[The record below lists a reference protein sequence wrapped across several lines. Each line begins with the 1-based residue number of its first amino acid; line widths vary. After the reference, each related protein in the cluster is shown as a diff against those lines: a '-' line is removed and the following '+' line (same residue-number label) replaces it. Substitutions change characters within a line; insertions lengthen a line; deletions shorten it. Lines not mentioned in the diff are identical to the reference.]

1 MNAPSPALVA
11 PRPERLRLVGQRRQL
26 LALMHQRLMFGMLV
40 YAGIIAIIALRI
52 LYLAAFGDHA
62 GRKEELTAFIPERGD
77 VVDRDGVPLAR
88 TIDAWTIAVHPNK
101 VIGDKL
107 ALAQRLAQLMP
118 EQTAEQYFALLR
130 SNKPFFYLRRRA
142 SPELVEAVNAIGEPG
157 LAIEREPDR
166 LYPQTTLAAHV
177 LGFTNIDGRGGAGV
191 ERAFDSYLSN
201 PQTRGQP
208 LVLSISSKVQQA
220 LEAELGDAM
229 QHFSAI
235 GAAGVV
241 MDVHTG
247 EVLAMTSLPNFN
259 PNAPGQ
265 GTPDQ
270 MFNRATLGVFELGST
285 FKPFTL
291 AMAMDSG
298 VVSGPSQIMNCPE
311 VLPAYGH
318 LVHDTHP
325 FGRQCSIAEVMMES
339 SNIGM
344 AQIADKLGTER
355 QKAWL
360 KKMGFLDRV
369 EIELKEKGRPLTP
382 GSRWGPFETMTI
394 GFGQGIAVAPLQL
407 AMGYAT
413 LFDGGI
419 YHPPTILKIGPAHP
433 LPPGRRVFT
442 ADTSYR
448 MRSLLRL
455 VVMKGTGKKADAP
468 GYRIG
473 GKTGTAQKIVNGRY
487 SQSINLTSFAGVFP
501 MDDPRYVIVVM
512 LDEPKATP
520 ETYGFTTA
528 GWNVAPVVSR
538 TVSRIAPMLGV
549 APDMNREPNMAEVLP
564 YVQEAKK
571 KQDSSKD

>member
-26 LALMHQRLMFGMLV
+26 LAIMHQRLMFGMLV
-40 YAGIIAIIALRI
+40 FAGMVAIIALRI

-62 GRKEELTAFIPERGD
+62 GRKEGPTAFVPDRGD
-77 VVDRDGVPLAR
+77 IVDRNGDPLGR
-88 TIDAWTIAVHPNK
+88 TIDAWTIAIHPGK

-118 EQTAEQYFALLR
+118 ELSADQYFAMLR
-130 SNKPFFYLRRRA
+130 SGKPFFYLRRRA
-142 SPELVEAVNAIGEPG
+142 SPDLVDAVNAIGEPG

-166 LYPQTTLAAHV
+166 LYPQTSLAAHV
-177 LGFTNIDGRGGAGV
+177 LGFTDIDGHGAAGV
-191 ERAFDSYLSN
+191 ERAFDKYLAD
-201 PQTRGQP
+201 PATRGQP
-208 LVLSISSKVQQA
+208 LTLSIDSRIQQA
-220 LEAELGDAM
+220 LETELGQAM

-235 GAAGVV
+235 GAAGVI

-247 EVLAMTSLPNFN
+247 EVLAMTSMPTFN
-259 PNAPGQ
+259 PNAAGH

-298 VVSGPSQIMNCPE
+298 IVSGPGQMYNCPD

-325 FGRQCSIAEVMMES
+325 FGRRCSVAEIMMES

-344 AQIADKLGTER
+344 GQIADQLGTAR

-360 KKMGFLDRV
+360 RKMGFLDKPD
-369 EIELKEKGRPLTP
+369 IELRERGRPLTP

-394 GFGQGIAVAPLQL
+394 GYGQGIAVAPLQL

-419 YHPPTILKIGPAHP
+419 YHPPTILKIGPGHP
-433 LPPGRRVFT
+433 IPAGKRVFT
-442 ADTSYR
+442 ADTSYK

-455 VVMKGTGKKADAP
+455 VVMKGTGRKADAP

-473 GKTGTAQKIVNGRY
+473 GKTGTAQKIINGHY
-487 SQSINLTSFAGVFP
+487 SQTINLTSFAGVFP

-512 LDEPKATP
+512 LDEPKATK

-549 APDMNREPNMAEVLP
+549 APDVNREPNMAEVLP
-564 YVQEAKK
+564 YVQDAKQDAKK
-571 KQDSSKD
+571 D

>member
-1 MNAPSPALVA
+1 MNAPQPALVA
-11 PRPERLRLVGQRRQL
+11 PRPERLRLVGQRRQM
-26 LALMHQRLMFGMLV
+26 LAVMHQRLMFGMLV
-40 YAGIIAIIALRI
+40 YGGIVALIVLRI
-52 LYLAAFGDHA
+52 LWLAAFGDHA
-62 GRKEELTAFIPERGD
+62 GRKQGLTELIPERGD
-77 VVDRDGVPLAR
+77 ILDRDGQPLAR
-88 TIDAWTIAVHPNK
+88 TIDAWTIAVHPTR

-107 ALAQRLAQLMP
+107 ALARRLAALMP
-118 EQTAEQYFALLR
+118 ERSEEQYFKLLR
-130 SNKPFFYLRRRA
+130 SDEPFFYLRRRA
-142 SPELVEAVNAIGEPG
+142 PPGLVEAVNAIGEPG

-166 LYPQTTLAAHV
+166 LYPQTSLAAHV
-177 LGFTNIDGRGGAGV
+177 VGFTDIDGKGAAGA
-191 ERAFDSYLSN
+191 ERAFDSYLSD
-201 PQTRGQP
+201 PATRGKP
-208 LVLSISSKVQQA
+208 LVLSISSRVQQA
-220 LEAELGDAM
+220 LEAELGAALT
-229 QHFSAI
+229 HFSAI

-241 MDVHTG
+241 MDVHSG
-247 EVLAMTSLPNFN
+247 EILAMTSLPALN
-259 PNAPGQ
+259 PNVPGQ
-265 GTPDQ
+265 ATPEQ

-298 VVSGPSQIMNCPE
+298 TVSGPGQIFNCPDT
-311 VLPAYGH
+311 LPAYGH
-318 LVHDTHP
+318 VVHDTHP
-325 FGRQCSIAEVMMES
+325 FGRQCSVAEIMMES

-344 AQIADKLGTER
+344 AQMADQLGAQR

-369 EIELKEKGRPLTP
+369 EIELKERGRPLTP

-419 YHPPTILKIGPAHP
+419 YHPPTILKVSADHP
-433 LPPGRRVFT
+433 LAPGRRVFS

-448 MRSLLRL
+448 MRALLRL
-455 VVMKGTGKKADAP
+455 VVMKGTGRKADAP
-468 GYRIG
+468 GYRVG
-473 GKTGTAQKIVNGRY
+473 GKTGTAQKIINGRY
-487 SQSINLTSFAGVFP
+487 SQSINITSFAGVFP

-538 TVSRIAPMLGV
+538 TISRIAPMLGV
-549 APDMNREPNMAEVLP
+549 APDINREPNMAEVLP
-564 YVQEAKK
+564 FVHE
-571 KQDSSKD
+571 SKE

>member
-1 MNAPSPALVA
+1 MNAPQPALVA

-26 LALMHQRLMFGMLV
+26 LAVMHQRLMFGMLV
-40 YAGIIAIIALRI
+40 FAGIVAIIALRI

-62 GRKEELTAFIPERGD
+62 GRKEELTTFIPDRGD
-77 VVDRDGVPLAR
+77 IVDRNGDPLAR
-88 TIDAWTIAVHPNK
+88 TIDAWTISVHPNK
-101 VIGDKL
+101 IIGDKL

-118 EQTAEQYFALLR
+118 EHSADQYFAMLR
-130 SNKPFFYLRRRA
+130 SGKPFFFLRRRA
-142 SPELVEAVNAIGEPG
+142 SPALVEAVNAIGEPG
-157 LAIEREPDR
+157 MAIDREPDR
-166 LYPQTTLAAHV
+166 LYPQTSLAAHV
-177 LGFTNIDGRGGAGV
+177 LGFTNIDGRGAGGV
-191 ERAFDSYLSN
+191 ERAFDKYLSD
-201 PQTRGQP
+201 PATRGQP
-208 LVLSISSKVQQA
+208 LVLSVDSRVQQA
-220 LEAELGDAM
+220 LESELGEAM

-247 EVLAMTSLPNFN
+247 EVLAMTSMPTFN

-298 VVSGPSQIMNCPE
+298 VVSGPSQMYNCPDA
-311 VLPAYGH
+311 LPAYGH

-325 FGRQCSIAEVMMES
+325 FGRRCSVAEIMMES

-344 AQIADKLGTER
+344 AQIADQLGTQR

-360 KKMGFLDRV
+360 KRMGFLDKP
-369 EIELKEKGRPLTP
+369 EIELRERGRPLTP

-419 YHPPTILKIGPAHP
+419 YHQPTILKIGPGHP
-433 LPPGRRVFT
+433 
-442 ADTSYR
+442 
-448 MRSLLRL
+448 
-455 VVMKGTGKKADAP
+455 
-468 GYRIG
+468 
-473 GKTGTAQKIVNGRY
+473 
-487 SQSINLTSFAGVFP
+487 
-501 MDDPRYVIVVM
+501 
-512 LDEPKATP
+512 
-520 ETYGFTTA
+520 
-528 GWNVAPVVSR
+528 
-538 TVSRIAPMLGV
+538 
-549 APDMNREPNMAEVLP
+549 
-564 YVQEAKK
+564 
-571 KQDSSKD
+571 

>member
-11 PRPERLRLVGQRRQL
+11 PRPERLRLVGQKRQM
-26 LALMHQRLMFGMLV
+26 LAVMHQRLMFGMLV
-40 YAGIIAIIALRI
+40 YGGIVALIALRI
-52 LYLAAFGDHA
+52 LWLAAFGDHA
-62 GRKEELTAFIPERGD
+62 GRKSELTSFVPERGD
-77 VVDRDGVPLAR
+77 VVDRNGDPLAR
-88 TIDAWTIAVHPNK
+88 TIDAWTIAVHPTK

-107 ALAQRLAQLMP
+107 ALARSLAQLMP
-118 EQTAEQYFALLR
+118 EHSEEQYFALLR
-130 SNKPFFYLRRRA
+130 SGKPFFYLRRRA
-142 SPELVEAVNAIGEPG
+142 SPALVEAVNALGEPG

-166 LYPQTTLAAHV
+166 LYPQTTLASHL
-177 LGFTNIDGRGGAGV
+177 LGFTDIDGKGAAGV
-191 ERAFDSYLSN
+191 ERAFEQRLSD
-201 PQTRGQP
+201 PATRGDP
-208 LVLSISSKVQQA
+208 IVLSIDSRVQQA
-220 LEAELGDAM
+220 LEHELNDAM
-229 QHFSAI
+229 THFSAI
-235 GAAGVV
+235 GAAGVI
-241 MDVHTG
+241 MDVHSG
-247 EVLAMTSLPNFN
+247 EILAMTSLPSFN

-270 MFNRATLGVFELGST
+270 LFNRATLGVFELGST

-298 VVSGPSQIMNCPE
+298 VVSGPSQILNCPD

-344 AQIADKLGTER
+344 AQIADRLGKDR

-360 KKMGFLDRV
+360 KKMGFLDKAEV
-369 EIELKEKGRPLTP
+369 ELKEKGRPLTP

-407 AMGYAT
+407 ATGYAT
-413 LFDGGI
+413 LFDDGI
-419 YHPPTILKIGPAHP
+419 YHPPTILKIGAGHP
-433 LPPGRRVFT
+433 LAAGRRVFS
-442 ADTSYR
+442 ADTSYK
-448 MRSLLRL
+448 MRALLRL
-455 VVMKGTGKKADAP
+455 VVLKGTGKKADAL

-473 GKTGTAQKIVNGRY
+473 GKTGTAQKLINGRY
-487 SQSINLTSFAGVFP
+487 SQTINITSFAGVFP

-549 APDMNREPNMAEVLP
+549 TPDMNREPNMGEVLP
-564 YVQEAKK
+564 YVQDA
-571 KQDSSKD
+571 KQDSKKD

>member
-26 LALMHQRLMFGMLV
+26 LAVMHQRLMFGMLV
-40 YAGIIAIIALRI
+40 YAGVVAIIALRI

-62 GRKEELTAFIPERGD
+62 GRKTGLTALIPERGD
-77 VVDRDGVPLAR
+77 IVDRNGDPLAR
-88 TIDAWTIAVHPNK
+88 TIDAWSIAIHPTK

-118 EQTAEQYFALLR
+118 ERSAEQYFAMLR
-130 SNKPFFYLRRRA
+130 SGKSFFYLRRRA
-142 SPELVEAVNAIGEPG
+142 APELVEAVNAIGEPG

-166 LYPQTTLAAHV
+166 LYPQTTLAASV
-177 LGFTNIDGRGGAGV
+177 VGFTGIDGHGGAGI
-191 ERAFDSYLSN
+191 ERAFDDYLSN
-201 PQTRGQP
+201 PDTRGKP
-208 LVLSISSKVQQA
+208 LVSSISSRVQQA

-247 EVLAMTSLPNFN
+247 EVLAMTSMPTYN

-265 GTPDQ
+265 GTPEQ
-270 MFNRATLGVFELGST
+270 HFNRATLGVFELGST

-298 VVSGPSQIMNCPE
+298 VVSGPGQMYNCPQT
-311 VLPAYGH
+311 LPASGH

-325 FGRQCSIAEVMMES
+325 FGRQCSVAEIMMES

-344 AQIADKLGTER
+344 AQIADQLGKER

-360 KKMGFLDRV
+360 KKMGFLDRP

-413 LFDGGI
+413 LFDNGV
-419 YHPPTILKIGPAHP
+419 YHPPTILKRGPGNP
-433 LPPGRRVFT
+433 LPPGRRVFSEE
-442 ADTSYR
+442 TSYK

-473 GKTGTAQKIVNGRY
+473 GKTGTAQKLINSHY
-487 SQSINLTSFAGVFP
+487 SKTINITSFAGVFP
-501 MDDPRYVIVVM
+501 MDDPKYVIVVM
-512 LDEPKATP
+512 LDEPKATKD
-520 ETYGFTTA
+520 TYGFTTA

-549 APDMNREPNMAEVLP
+549 APDMNREPNMGEVLP
-564 YVQEAKK
+564 FVHETKE
-571 KQDSSKD
+571 

>member
-1 MNAPSPALVA
+1 M
-11 PRPERLRLVGQRRQL
+11 
-26 LALMHQRLMFGMLV
+26 LAVMHQRLMFAMLV
-40 YAGIIAIIALRI
+40 YAGVIALIALRI
-52 LYLAAFGDHA
+52 IYLAAFGDHA
-62 GRKEELTAFIPERGD
+62 GRKEELTALIPDRGD
-77 VVDRDGVPLAR
+77 IVDRDGDPLAR
-88 TIDAWTIAVHPNK
+88 TIDAWTIAIHPTK

-107 ALAQRLAQLMP
+107 ALAQHLAALMP
-118 EQTAEQYFALLR
+118 EHSAEQYFALLR
-130 SNKPFFYLRRRA
+130 SGKPFFYLRRRA
-142 SPELVEAVNAIGEPG
+142 SPALVEAVNALGEPG

-177 LGFTNIDGRGGAGV
+177 LGFTDIDGHGAAGV
-191 ERAFDSYLSN
+191 ERAFDAELADAR
-201 PQTRGQP
+201 TRGQP
-208 LVLSISSKVQQA
+208 IVLSISSPVQQA
-220 LEAELGDAM
+220 LEHELGAAM
-229 QHFSAI
+229 AKFSAI

-247 EVLAMTSLPNFN
+247 EVLAMTSMPTFN

-298 VVSGPSQIMNCPE
+298 IVSGPGQIYNCPN

-318 LVHDTHP
+318 LIHDTHP
-325 FGRQCSIAEVMMES
+325 FGRQCSVAEIMMES

-344 AQIADKLGTER
+344 GR

-360 KKMGFLDRV
+360 RKMGFLDRV
-369 EIELKEKGRPLTP
+369 SIELKERGRPLTP
-382 GSRWGPFETMTI
+382 GARWGPFETMTI

-413 LFDGGI
+413 LFDDGI
-419 YHPPTILKIGPAHP
+419 YHPPTILKRGPNNP
-433 LPPGRRVFT
+433 LPQGRRVFSEE
-442 ADTSYR
+442 TSYK
-448 MRSLLRL
+448 MRALLRL
-455 VVMKGTGKKADAP
+455 VVMKGTGKQADAP

-473 GKTGTAQKIVNGRY
+473 GKTGTAQKLINGHY
-487 SQSINLTSFAGVFP
+487 SQTINLTSFAGVFP

-512 LDEPKATP
+512 LDEPKATK

-549 APDMNREPNMAEVLP
+549 APDMSREPNMGEVLP
-564 YVQEAKK
+564 FVHDAKE
-571 KQDSSKD
+571 

>member
-1 MNAPSPALVA
+1 MNAPQPALVA
-11 PRPERLRLVGQRRQL
+11 PRPERLRLVGQRRQM
-26 LALMHQRLMFGMLV
+26 LALMHQRLMFGMVV
-40 YAGIIAIIALRI
+40 YAGLIALIVLRI

-62 GRKEELTAFIPERGD
+62 GRKEGLTAFTPDRGD
-77 VVDRDGVPLAR
+77 ILDRDGQPLAR
-88 TIDAWTIAVHPNK
+88 TIDAWTIAVHPTK

-107 ALAQRLAQLMP
+107 ALAQKLAQLMP
-118 EQTAEQYFALLR
+118 EQTVEQYFAMLR
-130 SNKPFFYLRRRA
+130 SGKSFFYLRRRA

-157 LAIEREPDR
+157 LAIDREPDR
-166 LYPQTTLAAHV
+166 LYPQTSLAAHV
-177 LGFTNIDGRGGAGV
+177 LGFTDIDGHGGAGA
-191 ERAFDSYLSN
+191 ERAFDSYLSD
-201 PQTRGQP
+201 PSTRGKP
-208 LVLSISSKVQQA
+208 LVLSISSRVQQA
-220 LEAELGDAM
+220 LQAELGDAM
-229 QHFSAI
+229 AHFSAI

-247 EVLAMTSLPNFN
+247 EILAMTSLPAFN
-259 PNAPGQ
+259 PNVPGQ
-265 GTPDQ
+265 AAPEQ

-298 VVSGPSQIMNCPE
+298 TVSGPGQMFNCPDA
-311 VLPAYGH
+311 LPAYGH
-318 LVHDTHP
+318 VVHDTHP
-325 FGRQCSIAEVMMES
+325 FGRQCSVAEIMMES

-344 AQIADKLGTER
+344 AQMADQLGKDR

-369 EIELKEKGRPLTP
+369 EIELGERGRPLTP

-413 LFDGGI
+413 LFDDGI
-419 YHPPTILKIGPAHP
+419 YHPPTILKVGPDHP
-433 LPPGRRVFT
+433 LKPGRRVFS

-448 MRSLLRL
+448 MRALLRL
-455 VVMKGTGKKADAP
+455 VVLKGTGRKADAP
-468 GYRIG
+468 GYRVG

-512 LDEPKATP
+512 LDEPKATK

-538 TVSRIAPMLGV
+538 TISRIAPMLGV
-549 APDMNREPNMAEVLP
+549 APDMHREPNLSEVLP
-564 YVQEAKK
+564 FVQEEHKQDAKK
-571 KQDSSKD
+571 D

>member
-11 PRPERLRLVGQRRQL
+11 PRPERLRLVGQRRQI

-40 YAGIIAIIALRI
+40 YAGVIAIIVLRI
-52 LYLAAFGDHA
+52 LWLAAFGDHA
-62 GRKEELTAFIPERGD
+62 GRKEGLTALIPDRGD
-77 VVDRDGVPLAR
+77 IVDRDGEPLAR
-88 TIDAWTIAVHPNK
+88 TIDAWTIAVHPTK

-107 ALAQRLAQLMP
+107 ALAQKLAQLMP
-118 EQTAEQYFALLR
+118 EHSADEYFAMLR
-130 SNKPFFYLRRRA
+130 SGKPFFYLRRRA
-142 SPELVEAVNAIGEPG
+142 SPALVEAVNAIGEPG

-166 LYPQTTLAAHV
+166 LYPQTSLAAHV
-177 LGFTNIDGRGGAGV
+177 IGFTNIDGHGAAGV
-191 ERAFDSYLSN
+191 ERAFESYLSD
-201 PQTRGQP
+201 PRTRGNP
-208 LVLSISSKVQQA
+208 LVLSISSRIQQA
-220 LEAELGDAM
+220 LEHELGDAM
-229 QHFSAI
+229 AQFSAI

-247 EVLAMTSLPNFN
+247 EVLAMTSLPSFN
-259 PNAPGQ
+259 PNAAGQ

-298 VVSGPSQIMNCPE
+298 IVRGPGQMYNCPN
-311 VLPAYGH
+311 VLTAYGH
-318 LVHDTHP
+318 NVHDTHP
-325 FGRQCSIAEVMMES
+325 FGRMCSVAEIMMES

-344 AQIADKLGTER
+344 AQIADQIGTQR

-369 EIELKEKGRPLTP
+369 EIELKERGRALTP

-413 LFDGGI
+413 LFDGGV
-419 YHPPTILKIGPAHP
+419 YHPPTILKIGPDHP
-433 LPPGRRVFT
+433 LAPGRRVFSE
-442 ADTSYR
+442 DTSYR

-468 GYRIG
+468 GYRVG
-473 GKTGTAQKIVNGRY
+473 GKTGTAQKLINGHY
-487 SQSINLTSFAGVFP
+487 SQTINITSFAGVFP

-512 LDEPKATP
+512 LDEPKATKD
-520 ETYGFTTA
+520 TYGFTTA

-549 APDMNREPNMAEVLP
+549 SPDMSREPNMAEVLP

-571 KQDSSKD
+571 QDSSKD

>member
-11 PRPERLRLVGQRRQL
+11 ARPERLRLVGQRRQI
-26 LALMHQRLMFGMLV
+26 LAVMHQRLMFGLLV

-62 GRKEELTAFIPERGD
+62 GRKSELTELIPDRGD
-77 VVDRDGVPLAR
+77 IVDRDGQPLAR
-88 TIDAWTIAVHPNK
+88 TIDAWTIAVHPTK
-101 VIGDKL
+101 VIGDRL
-107 ALAQRLAQLMP
+107 ALARSLAKLMP
-118 EQTAEQYFALLR
+118 EHSEEQYFALLR

-142 SPELVEAVNAIGEPG
+142 SPALVEAVNALGEPG
-157 LAIEREPDR
+157 LAIEREADR
-166 LYPQTTLAAHV
+166 LYPQTSLAAHV
-177 LGFTNIDGRGGAGV
+177 LGFTDIDGHGAAGV
-191 ERAFDSYLSN
+191 ERAFDKYLSD
-201 PQTRGQP
+201 PATRGTP
-208 LVLSISSKVQQA
+208 LTLSISSPIQQA
-220 LEAELGDAM
+220 LEHELGDAYT
-229 QHFSAI
+229 HFSAI

-247 EVLAMTSLPNFN
+247 EVLAMTSLPSMN
-259 PNAPGQ
+259 PNVPGQ

-298 VVSGPSQIMNCPE
+298 VVTGPGQMLNCAK

-318 LVHDTHP
+318 LIHDTHP
-325 FGRQCSIAEVMMES
+325 FGRPCSVAEAMMES

-344 AQIADKLGTER
+344 GQIADHLGKAR
-355 QKAWL
+355 QQAWL
-360 KKMGFLDRV
+360 KKMGFLDKPA
-369 EIELKEKGRPLTP
+369 IELREKGRPLTP

-413 LFDGGI
+413 LFDGGV
-419 YHPPTILKIGPAHP
+419 YHPPTILKIGPGHP

-455 VVMKGTGKKADAP
+455 VVIKGTGKKADAP
-468 GYRIG
+468 GYRVG
-473 GKTGTAQKIVNGRY
+473 GKTGTAQKLINGHY
-487 SQSINLTSFAGVFP
+487 SQTINLTSFAGVFP
-501 MDDPRYVIVVM
+501 MDDPRYVVVVM
-512 LDEPKATP
+512 LDEPKATK
-520 ETYGFTTA
+520 ETFGFTTA
-528 GWNVAPVVSR
+528 GWNSAPVFGRV
-538 TVSRIAPMLGV
+538 VSRIAPMLGV
-549 APDMNREPNMAEVLP
+549 APDMNREPNMSEVLP
-564 YVQEAKK
+564 FVQDA
-571 KQDSSKD
+571 KQDTKKD

>member
-1 MNAPSPALVA
+1 MNAPQPALVA
-11 PRPERLRLVGQRRQL
+11 PRPERLRLVGQRRL
-26 LALMHQRLMFGMLV
+26 MLAVMHQRLMFGMIV
-40 YAGIIAIIALRI
+40 YAGLIALVALRI

-62 GRKEELTAFIPERGD
+62 GRKEELTSLIPERGD
-77 VVDRDGVPLAR
+77 IVDRDGVPLAR

-107 ALAQRLAQLMP
+107 ALAERLAQLMP
-118 EQTAEQYFALLR
+118 EQTAQQYFALLR
-130 SNKPFFYLRRRA
+130 SGKNFFYLRRRA

-166 LYPQTTLAAHV
+166 LYPQTTLAALV
-177 LGFTNIDGRGGAGV
+177 LGFTNIDGHGGAGA
-191 ERAFDSYLSN
+191 ERAFQTYLSD
-201 PQTRGQP
+201 PATRGKP

-220 LEAELGDAM
+220 LEAELSEAR

-247 EVLAMTSLPNFN
+247 EVLAMTSLPAFN
-259 PNAPGQ
+259 PNVPGQ
-265 GTPDQ
+265 ATPEQ

-298 VVSGPSQIMNCPE
+298 VVSGPGQMYNCPD

-325 FGRQCSIAEVMMES
+325 FGRQCSVAEIMMES

-344 AQIADKLGTER
+344 AQMADQLGTAR

-369 EIELKEKGRPLTP
+369 EIELKERGRALTP

-413 LFDGGI
+413 LFDNGV
-419 YHPPTILKIGPAHP
+419 YHAPTILKVSPDHP
-433 LPPGRRVFT
+433 LKPGRRVFT

-455 VVMKGTGKKADAP
+455 VVMKGTGRKADAP
-468 GYRIG
+468 GYRVG
-473 GKTGTAQKIVNGRY
+473 GKTGTAQKIINGRY
-487 SQSINLTSFAGVFP
+487 SQTINITSFAGVFP

-549 APDMNREPNMAEVLP
+549 TPDMNREPNMAEVLP
-564 YVQEAKK
+564 FVHDDKHDAKK
-571 KQDSSKD
+571 D